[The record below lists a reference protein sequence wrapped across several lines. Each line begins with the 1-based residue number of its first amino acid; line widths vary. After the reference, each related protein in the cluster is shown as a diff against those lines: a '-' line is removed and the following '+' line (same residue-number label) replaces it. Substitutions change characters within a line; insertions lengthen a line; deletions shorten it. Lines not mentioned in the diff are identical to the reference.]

1 MSDGHNC
8 ADSLMFVLWEALAG
22 HSQNATFLDDEAL
35 GIVGILDELS
45 AEEASSKVAGYSVA
59 THARHLLH
67 SFLAYTQAISCDE
80 PDAISE
86 KWPEW
91 ENLKVNAEEWLQL
104 RNELR
109 KNAASLLGML
119 KQKSD
124 YAGRERDFALGSLAH
139 TAFHLG
145 VIQVKYDLLKNSK

>member
-1 MSDGHNC
+1 MLHTPGIFC
-8 ADSLMFVLWEALAG
+8 TAFWRILRLYLAM
-22 HSQNATFLDDEAL
+22 
-35 GIVGILDELS
+35 IL
-45 AEEASSKVAGYSVA
+45 
-59 THARHLLH
+59 
-67 SFLAYTQAISCDE
+67 
-80 PDAISE
+80 DAISE
-86 KWPEW
+86 EWPEW
-91 ENLKVNAEEWLQL
+91 ENFKVNAEEWIQL